1 MRYLVTGAAGFIGSS
16 LANRLIS
23 EGNEVIGVDS
33 IHKYYSKE
41 IKFNNLKP
49 LMDKDNFSFYEM
61 DICDLE
67 SSSFKS
73 NFDCIFHI
81 AGQPGVRDSWGSG
94 FDSYAHNNVL
104 GTQRVFNYAALRNV
118 RNIIYSSSS
127 SVYGNA
133 EAFPTLEDSWPQ
145 PTSPYGVSKLTGEF
159 LADSYTKNF
168 ELGVLS
174 LRYFTVYGPK
184 QRPDMATNRL
194 IKSAFTG
201 DTFEKFGS
209 GEQMRDF
216 TYVDD
221 IVNANIL
228 ASARTTV
235 GTHTTFNI
243 GGGSGVSL
251 NELINLVEEISNK
264 KINIAIKDVSLGDAA
279 RTGADISRAKQM
291 LNWEPKF
298 ALKDGLA
305 NQIEWQSDT
314 LQIS

>member
-1 MRYLVTGAAGFIGSS
+1 MRYLVTGVAGFIGSS

-41 IKFNNLKP
+41 IKFNNLEP
-49 LMDKDNFSFYEM
+49 LTNKDNFSFYEM

-67 SSSFKS
+67 SASFKS
-73 NFDCIFHI
+73 NFDCIFHL

-104 GTQRVFNYAALRNV
+104 GTQRVFNYAALRNI
-118 RNIIYSSSS
+118 RNIVYSSSS

-209 GEQMRDF
+209 GEQIRDF

-228 ASARTTV
+228 ASARTTT
-235 GTHTTFNI
+235 GTHTTLNI

-264 KINIAIKDVSLGDAA
+264 KINIALKDVSLGDAA

-305 NQIEWQSDT
+305 SQIEWQSNN
-314 LQIS
+314 LQFN

>member
-1 MRYLVTGAAGFIGSS
+1 MKYLVTGVAGFIGSS

-33 IHKYYSKE
+33 MHKYYSKE
-41 IKFNNLKP
+41 IKFNNLEP
-49 LMDKDNFSFYEM
+49 LMDKDNFLFYEM

-67 SSSFKS
+67 SASFKS
-73 NFDCIFHI
+73 NFDCIFHL

-104 GTQRVFNYAALRNV
+104 GTQRVFNYAALRNI
-118 RNIIYSSSS
+118 RNIVYSSSS

-209 GEQMRDF
+209 GEQIRDF

-228 ASARTTV
+228 ASARNMA
-235 GTHTTFNI
+235 GTHTTLNI

-264 KINIAIKDVSLGDAA
+264 KINIALKDVSLGDAA

-305 NQIEWQSDT
+305 NQIEWQSDI
-314 LQIS
+314 LQIN